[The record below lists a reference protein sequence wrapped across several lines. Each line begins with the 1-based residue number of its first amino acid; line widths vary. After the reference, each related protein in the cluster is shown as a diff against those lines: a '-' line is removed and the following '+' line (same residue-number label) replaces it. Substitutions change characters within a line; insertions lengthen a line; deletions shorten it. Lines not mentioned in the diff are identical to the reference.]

1 MPFIPK
7 ERLFSRKWFISYALI
22 VAGAFILASGF
33 VFFIN
38 PYNIVTGGVYGI
50 GIVVHHLTAGVF
62 SFWPN
67 GIPIGLIGL
76 VLNIPLTII
85 GIKILGP
92 RFGVKTVVGFILASF
107 FMDMLTMIVGESDP
121 LGLSE
126 EVFMSV
132 IFGGVLIGF
141 GLGLIF
147 KSKATSGGSDIVA
160 MIISKYTS
168 LPLGQLLIYIDSVIV
183 LFGLVVF
190 QDWKVPLYS
199 WIEIFVVGK
208 VIDITMQGVSYDKS
222 IFIISKQFEL
232 IRNKIINDLERGGTY
247 IPGKGMFNNS
257 DKTIIFTVL
266 NRRELAILQEYIH
279 EIDDKAFVI
288 VSDANEIL
296 GEGFKSLGDKLS
308 D

>member
-7 ERLFSRKWFISYALI
+7 EKLFSRSWFKSYALI
-22 VAGAFILASGF
+22 VAGAFILACGF

-50 GIVVHHLTAGVF
+50 GIVLHHLTEGLIP
-62 SFWPN
+62 FWPN

-76 VLNIPLTII
+76 ALNIPLTIV
-85 GIKILGP
+85 GVKILGP
-92 RFGVKTVVGFILASF
+92 RFGIKTVIGFILTSI
-107 FMDMLTMIVGESDP
+107 FMDGLTIIVGESDP

-168 LPLGQLLIYIDSVIV
+168 MPLGQLLIYIDSVIV
-183 LFGLVVF
+183 LFGLAVF

-222 IFIISKQFEL
+222 IFIISKEFER

-279 EIDDKAFVI
+279 EIDKKAFVI

-296 GEGFKSLGDKLS
+296 GEGFKSLGEKFS